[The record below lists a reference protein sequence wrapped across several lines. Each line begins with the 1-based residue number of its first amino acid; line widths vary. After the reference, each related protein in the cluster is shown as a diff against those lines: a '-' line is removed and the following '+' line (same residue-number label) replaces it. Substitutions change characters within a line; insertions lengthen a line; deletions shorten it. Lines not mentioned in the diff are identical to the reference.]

1 MALATAAAYETVSSD
16 FDIDTLHTHF
26 LLGPKADQPLTI
38 RVSRLSDSGKFATRV
53 VVLEQTDKT
62 MVHATCT
69 FAKTSA
75 MGGPT
80 MTHSTGRAS
89 SQAIDAI
96 TLDDLEP
103 GRTSAGPVMKY
114 QRLPLEYTGREPT
127 PDKSSPQSWTYASAA
142 SINSPIDPS
151 DKRLQA
157 LGIIQLSDY
166 HILDAPPTLHGIP
179 FGISAINDTSR
190 TPTKN
195 SFQLFTS
202 LNHTVRFHVH
212 EGFRADELNYIEVN
226 CPWTNRRRAEVQSR
240 IFDGRGSLIATVIQ
254 GPYYVLKDEKGE
266 SKL

>member
-1 MALATAAAYETVSSD
+1 MALATAAAYETVSSE
-16 FDIDTLHTHF
+16 FYIDTLHTHF
-26 LLGPKADQPLTI
+26 LLGPKADQQLNM
-38 RVSRLSDSGKFATRV
+38 RVSRLSASGKFATRV
-53 VVLEQTDKT
+53 VLLEQSDKV
-62 MVHATCT
+62 MVHTTCS
-69 FAKTSA
+69 FVKTSA

-80 MTHSTGRAS
+80 MTHSTARAG
-89 SQAIDAI
+89 SQTIDAI

-103 GRTSAGPVMKY
+103 GTTSAGPVMKY
-114 QRLPLEYTGREPT
+114 QRFPLEYTGREPT
-127 PDKSSPQSWTYASAA
+127 PDKSSPQSWTYACAA

-151 DKRLQA
+151 NKRLQA

-179 FGISAINDTSR
+179 FGIPAINDTSR
-190 TPTKN
+190 TPEKN

-226 CPWTNRRRAEVQSR
+226 SPWTNYRRAEVQSR
-240 IFDGRGSLIATVIQ
+240 IFDGRGTLIATVVQ
-254 GPYYVLKDEKGE
+254 GPYYVLKDEKSE